1 MSAATI
7 RQADEGELMWFAGG
21 GAFRWKATAAETDGA
36 FLAMEDRM
44 EQGKVTPYHLHPE
57 EDEGFYLI
65 DGEILV
71 NVDGEEHRVGPGG
84 FVFLPRGVPH
94 AFMVTSESAHIL
106 AFQVPGTGE
115 AFYRAAG
122 ETAQTEE
129 EAARP
134 ADWPRLQRVA
144 ADSPSI
150 EVLGPPPFKAA
161 APREEIA

>member
-1 MSAATI
+1 LTRAII
-7 RQADEGELMWFAGG
+7 RQAGEGELMWFAGG
-21 GAFRWKATAAETDGA
+21 GAFRWKAPAAETGGA

-44 EQGKVTPYHLHPE
+44 ERGKVTPYHLHPE

-71 NVDGEEHRVGPGG
+71 NVDGEEDRVGPGG

-106 AFQVPGTGE
+106 GFQTPGTGE

-122 ETAQTEE
+122 ETVETEE
-129 EAARP
+129 DAARQ
-134 ADWPRLQRVA
+134 ADWQRLQRVA
-144 ADSPSI
+144 AESPSI

-161 APREEIA
+161 TLRS